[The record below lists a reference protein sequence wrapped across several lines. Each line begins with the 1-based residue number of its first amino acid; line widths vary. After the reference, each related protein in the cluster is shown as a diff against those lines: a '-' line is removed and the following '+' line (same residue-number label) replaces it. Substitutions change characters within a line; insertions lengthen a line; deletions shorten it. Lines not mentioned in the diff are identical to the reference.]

1 MILKA
6 KERGDAPQLARYL
19 LDQRD
24 NEHLELHEVR
34 GFVSDD
40 LAAAFGEA
48 HAIAQGTRCDNY
60 MFSMSFNPPE
70 GENVSIE
77 SFEKAIDQV
86 EEKLGLQG
94 QPRAV
99 VFHEKDGR
107 RHAHAVWSRIDAD
120 RMRSINM
127 NHYKAKLRDISRE
140 LFIEHG
146 WNMPRGLE
154 DKRLRDPLGF
164 TRAEWQQA
172 KRVGVDPK
180 ELKAVFKKAWESS
193 DNRAAFAQALK
204 ERGFVLAQGDRRAF
218 VAVDYRGEV
227 YGIARKAGVKAKDVA
242 TKLGD
247 PSDLPAVDTVK
258 AEIAGRMTGKIREF
272 IEQAERD
279 AKRRTAYIDFRKA
292 EVIGRHQDERRQMT
306 EAQEKRWQAE
316 TLARSERLPKGMSGI
331 WHRLTGRYGKVKV
344 QNETEAFE
352 GLRRDRGEKDDL
364 VFRQIEE
371 RQKLQQD
378 IKTQREAAQQELLQL
393 RADVAEYM
401 TLDNQDQD
409 HDHSRKPDH
418 DPDGDDD
425 GPRPRPPRTR
435 RRRGFEPEG

>member
-24 NEHLELHEVR
+24 NEHVELHQVR

-40 LAAAFGEA
+40 LIDAFGEA

-107 RHAHAVWSRIDAD
+107 GHAHAVWSRIDAD

-127 NHYKAKLRDISRE
+127 NHYKAKLRDVSRE

-154 DKRLRDPLGF
+154 DQRLRDPLSF
-164 TRAEWQQA
+164 SRSDWQQA
-172 KRVGVDPK
+172 KRIGVDPK
-180 ELKAVFKKAWESS
+180 ELKAVFKNAWETS
-193 DNRAAFAQALK
+193 DNRAAFEQALK

-218 VAVDYRGEV
+218 VAVDYRGEI
-227 YGIARKAGVKAKDVA
+227 YGIGRKASVRAKDVA
-242 TKLGD
+242 AKLGD
-247 PSDLPAVDTVK
+247 PSELPSVDTVK
-258 AEIAGRMTGKIREF
+258 AEIAARMTGKIKEF

-279 AKRRTAYIDFRKA
+279 AKRRAAFIDFRKA
-292 EVIGRHQDERRQMT
+292 EVVGRHQEERKQLI

-316 TLARSERLPKGMSGI
+316 TLARAARLPKGMSGI
-331 WHRLTGRYGKVKV
+331 WHRLTGRYGKIKA
-344 QNETEAFE
+344 QNEVEALE
-352 GLRRDRGEKDDL
+352 GLRRDSSEKDEL

-378 IKTQREAAQQELLQL
+378 IKTQREAAQAELLQL
-393 RADVAEYM
+393 RADVTEYM

-409 HDHSRKPDH
+409 HDQSRKPDH

-425 GPRPRPPRTR
+425 GPRPRPPRSR
-435 RRRGFEPEG
+435 RRRGFEP

>member
-1 MILKA
+1 MMLKA

-24 NEHLELHEVR
+24 NDHVELHEVR

-48 HAIAQGTRCDNY
+48 HAIAQGTRCENY
-60 MFSMSFNPPE
+60 MFAMSFNPPE
-70 GENVSIE
+70 NENVSIE
-77 SFEKAIDQV
+77 AFEKAIDQV
-86 EEKLGLQG
+86 EEKLGLKG

-107 RHAHAVWSRIDAD
+107 RHAHAVWSRIDAE

-127 NHYKAKLRDISRE
+127 NHYRAKLRDVSRE
-140 LFIEHG
+140 LFLEHG

-154 DKRLRDPLGF
+154 DQRLRDPLSF

-172 KRVGVDPK
+172 KRIGVDPK

-193 DNRAAFAQALK
+193 DNRAAFEQALK

-227 YGIARKAGVKAKDVA
+227 YGIGRKAGVRAKEVNA
-242 TKLGD
+242 KLGD
-247 PSDLPAVDTVK
+247 PSELPSVDTVK
-258 AEIAGRMTGKIREF
+258 AEIAARMTGKIREF

-279 AKRRTAYIDFRKA
+279 AKRRSAYIDFRKA
-292 EVIGRHQDERRQMT
+292 EVVGRHQEERRQLT
-306 EAQEKRWQAE
+306 EIQEKRWQAE
-316 TLARSERLPKGMSGI
+316 TLARAARLPKGMSGI
-331 WHRLTGRYGKVKV
+331 WHRLTGRYAKIKA
-344 QNETEAFE
+344 QNEAEAMDS
-352 GLRRDRGEKDDL
+352 LRRDRAEKDNMI
-364 VFRQIEE
+364 FRQLEE
-371 RQKLQQD
+371 RQRLQQE

-393 RADVAEYM
+393 RQDVAEYL
-401 TLDNQDQD
+401 TLDN
-409 HDHSRKPDH
+409 HSPDH
-418 DPDGDDD
+418 DQSHKPEHDHDGDHD
-425 GPRPRPPRTR
+425 GPRPPRPR
-435 RRRGFEPEG
+435 RRRGFEP